1 MFIVKVNGYE
11 IKPKEFKAE
20 LYQLNKKSENDEV
33 SEKIKST
40 AINNLI
46 DGYLLLQHAKSGEYE
61 IDEQKILNQFRQL
74 QSSYNSKQEFKQ
86 ELKKFSIDSDRIIQQ
101 IRNQFLIKKFIQKQF
116 KDKIN
121 IDPKLI
127 LAYYKKNKK
136 KFRRPEK
143 VHLMHCLVDK
153 NDPNASKKAEII
165 EDKLNDSVDFCDIV
179 EEYSVCPSNKNS
191 GDLGYVKRGK
201 FIAELEEVVFS
212 LPEGDHAG
220 PIRTEF
226 GTHFV
231 KVVDK
236 KPSYIPEFEEIKDSL
251 KRHLEKITSEI
262 ELLKFIRECRDK
274 ATIEIQKDYL

>member
-20 LYQLNKKSENDEV
+20 LYQLNKKSEKDEV

-179 EEYSVCPSNKNS
+179 EEYSICPSNKNS

-220 PIRTEF
+220 PIETEF
-226 GTHFV
+226 GMHFV

-251 KRHLEKITSEI
+251 KQHLEKITSEI